1 MIGAFHIFILP
12 NPDLA
17 LILAAMK
24 KAVLLLLSVL
34 PLSLGAQSPA
44 PAKPEPPKAMID
56 LAEVD
61 ADFRFQGEYSGLVGD
76 KSVGVQ
82 IVAQGDGKFE
92 AVAYIGG
99 LPGDGWDGDHEGIK
113 RASGALNEAKD
124 TAHFSGENGITAK
137 LDGTNLSI
145 FAGDGSLVATL
156 PRKDRVSPTMAAKAP
171 EGAIVLFSGKDNNHF
186 PGSKV
191 DADGLL
197 EQGAN
202 SSDTFG
208 DCTLHVEFMLSYM
221 PKARGQ
227 GRSNSGVY
235 LQSRYETQ
243 VLDSFGLAGK
253 NNECGGIY
261 TIAAPKV
268 NMCFPPLTWQTYDI
282 DFTAAK
288 YDESGKK
295 TANARMTVK
304 HNGIVIH
311 ENVELPHTTTSAPLK
326 EENTPGPLHLQNHG
340 NPVRYRNIWVLP
352 RK

>member
-1 MIGAFHIFILP
+1 MTKTILS
-12 NPDLA
+12 
-17 LILAAMK
+17 
-24 KAVLLLLSVL
+24 LLSML
-34 PLSLGAQSPA
+34 PLALGAQTAA

-56 LAEVD
+56 LADVD
-61 ADFRFQGEYSGLVGD
+61 ADYRFQGEYAGPVGD

-92 AVAYIGG
+92 AVAYVGG
-99 LPGDGWDGDHEGIK
+99 LPGDGWDGNREGIK
-113 RASGALNEAKD
+113 RAGGSMNQTKD
-124 TAHFSGENGITAK
+124 NVLFTGENGTTAK
-137 LDGTNLSI
+137 LDGTNLTV
-145 FAGDGSLVATL
+145 FGGDGTLVATL
-156 PRKDRVSPTMAAKAP
+156 PRKDRVSPTMGAKAP
-171 EGAIVLFSGKDNNHF
+171 DGAVVLFNGKDSNHF

-191 DADGLL
+191 TPDGLL

-202 SSDTFG
+202 SSDVFG

-243 VLDSFGLAGK
+243 VLDSFGLEGK

-268 NMCFPPLTWQTYDI
+268 NMCYPPLTWQTYDI
-282 DFTAAK
+282 DFTAAR
-288 YDESGKK
+288 YDATGKK
-295 TANARMTVK
+295 TSNARMTVR
-304 HNGIVIH
+304 HNGVVIH
-311 ENVELPHTTTSAPLK
+311 ENVEVPHTTTSAPLK

-352 RK
+352 KK